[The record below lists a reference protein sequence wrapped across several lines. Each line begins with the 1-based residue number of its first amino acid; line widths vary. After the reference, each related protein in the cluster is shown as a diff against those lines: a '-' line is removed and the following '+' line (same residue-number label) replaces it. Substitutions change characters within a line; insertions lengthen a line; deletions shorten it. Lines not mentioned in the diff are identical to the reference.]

1 MNSTL
6 RGMGIRAVILIIG
19 IVLVGIW
26 LVSLAMKIAGAA
38 IHFLLIVGLLLVVAA
53 VLIYVARHFKRRV

>member
-6 RGMGIRAVILIIG
+6 RGMGIRAVLLVIG

-38 IHFLLIVGLLLVVAA
+38 IHFLLIIGLLLVVAA
-53 VLIYVARHFKRRV
+53 VLSHVARRFKRRR

>member
-19 IVLVGIW
+19 IVLVGFW
-26 LVSLAMKIAGAA
+26 LLSLAMKIAGAA
-38 IHFLLIVGLLLVVAA
+38 IHFLLVVGLLLVVAA
-53 VLIYVARHFKRRV
+53 FVSYGVRRFKRR